1 MSEKIELEVIAS
13 KNEQSFQTIEQDLK
27 QLEKPRAAEIALN
40 LSRAKTELAELKK
53 LQKEALK
60 VENFDLADK
69 IGQQVEIASK
79 KVTTINRQ
87 LTNFQRT
94 GNENLSMLGQ
104 MFQNVNQQISNTE
117 AILQKVGKNTE

>member
-104 MFQNVNQQISNTE
+104 MFQNVNQQIANTE

>member
-60 VENFDLADK
+60 VENFDLANK

>member
-104 MFQNVNQQISNTE
+104 MFQNVNQQIANTE
-117 AILQKVGKNTE
+117 AVLQKVGKNTE

>member
-1 MSEKIELEVIAS
+1 MSEKIELEIIAS
-13 KNEQSFQTIEQDLK
+13 KNNKSFQTIEDDLN
-27 QLEKPRAAEIALN
+27 QLQKPRAAEIALN
-40 LSRAKTELAELKK
+40 LSQAKRELQELKS
-53 LQKEALK
+53 LQKDALK

-94 GNENLSMLGQ
+94 GNEN
-104 MFQNVNQQISNTE
+104 ISV
-117 AILQKVGKNTE
+117 L

>member
-13 KNEQSFQTIEQDLK
+13 KNAQSFQTIEQDLK

>member
-53 LQKEALK
+53 LQKEALR

>member
-60 VENFDLADK
+60 VENFHLADK

-104 MFQNVNQQISNTE
+104 MFQNVNQQIANTE
-117 AILQKVGKNTE
+117 AVLQKVGKNTE

>member
-1 MSEKIELEVIAS
+1 MSEKIELEVIAN

>member
-40 LSRAKTELAELKK
+40 LSRAKIELAELKK